1 MAKKNEEQG
10 MGSGAEASSAAEGAI
25 TNAGS
30 EDAAI
35 RTATSIRGEDDDG
48 AAPSHRV
55 PTDLLE
61 PGAIVGSYTVTRL
74 VGRGG
79 MGAVYEAMHRELGKR
94 AAIKTLLPEHAAK
107 ADVRKRFLRE
117 GQASSKIRHAHVVDV
132 YDVGEQNE
140 VPYLIMEYLEGEDLG
155 SLLAREGALPAGQVA
170 DLMIPVL
177 SALVAAHDIGVVHR
191 DLKPDNIF
199 LCQGRGGVIEPKV
212 VDFGISKIMDESE
225 THGLTGTSALMG
237 TPYYMS
243 PEQAKSAK
251 NIDARSDQF
260 SMAAILYEALVGQRP
275 FAGETLYTILDNIVR
290 GQFPPPRTLNPSIPK
305 EFEAAVLR
313 AMSVNP
319 DDRFESV
326 RALAQAL
333 LPFAGE
339 RVRVLYQDE
348 LSGPDAPR
356 ASGKPVAKAAAGGRR
371 QGSTLGSSVAAI
383 TAGGAGARKGMSPWV
398 VGIGA
403 AVIVAVAGG
412 GWLVMRSSGEPGPA
426 GSSTVQAAATSPP
439 TAATSAPAAA
449 STAAPAATAA
459 SAAAATRIIESTPAA
474 DVYVAGK
481 LVGKTPFSLEVP
493 AGSDEIEVEL
503 RARGFAS
510 QSRKV
515 TRSDPDKVNVEL
527 QAAAPRTDP
536 GAKSKGPT
544 LAPR

>member
-1 MAKKNEEQG
+1 MAKNSEEQG
-10 MGSGAEASSAAEGAI
+10 TERGQGASPATEGA
-25 TNAGS
+25 TTSAGS
-30 EDAAI
+30 EDASV
-35 RTATSIRGEDDDG
+35 RTATSIRGEDDESV
-48 AAPSHRV
+48 APSHRV

-61 PGAIVGSYTVTRL
+61 PGAVVGSYTVTRL

-79 MGAVYEAMHRELGKR
+79 MGAVYEAKHRELGKR

-132 YDVGEQNE
+132 YDVGEQDE

-155 SLLAREGALPAGQVA
+155 SLLAREGALPAGRVA

-225 THGLTGTSALMG
+225 THGLTGTSTLMG

-251 NIDARSDQF
+251 NIDARSDQL

-290 GQFPPPRTLNPSIPK
+290 GQFPPPRTLNPSIP
-305 EFEAAVLR
+305 EAFEAAILR
-313 AMSVNP
+313 AMSVDP
-319 DDRFESV
+319 DNRFQSV

-348 LSGPDAPR
+348 LAGPDEPKAP
-356 ASGKPVAKAAAGGRR
+356 GKPVARAPGGR

-383 TAGGAGARKGMSPWV
+383 PAGGAAARKGISPLV
-398 VGIGA
+398 VGVGA
-403 AVIVAVAGG
+403 AVVLVVAGG
-412 GWLVMRSSGEPGPA
+412 GWLAMRSPGEPVAA
-426 GSSTVQAAATSPP
+426 GSSTGLP
-439 TAATSAPAAA
+439 TATSATAAV
-449 STAAPAATAA
+449 TAAPAASTPVTPASSAA
-459 SAAAATRIIESTPAA
+459 SAAAATRMIESTPSA

-481 LVGKTPFSLEVP
+481 LVGKTPFSLELP
-493 AGSDEIEVEL
+493 AGTDEVEVEL
-503 RARGFAS
+503 RARGFAP
-510 QSRKV
+510 QVRKV
-515 TRSDPDKVNVEL
+515 SRSDPDKVNVEL
-527 QAAAPRTDP
+527 QATAQRTDP
-536 GAKSKGPT
+536 GTKSKGPT